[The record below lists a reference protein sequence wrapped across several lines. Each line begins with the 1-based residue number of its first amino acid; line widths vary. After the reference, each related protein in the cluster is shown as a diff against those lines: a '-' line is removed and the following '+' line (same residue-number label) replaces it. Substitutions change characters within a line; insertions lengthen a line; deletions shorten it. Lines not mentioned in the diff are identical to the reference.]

1 MEVNIVNQTN
11 DDTWMQYADSFEAIL
26 NKCAQVLQIDT
37 DCCCSLIFVDAKQ
50 IHEINRDYRQIDR
63 PTDVISFAIHDAED
77 EMELA
82 ELEEELGDIF
92 INIEAVAA
100 QAKEYGHSEK
110 RELAFLV
117 VHGLLHLLG
126 YDHQTE
132 EEEKVM
138 FQIQEEMLN
147 EEGISR

>member
-63 PTDVISFAIHDAED
+63 PTDVISFGIHDAED
-77 EMELA
+77 EMGLA

-110 RELAFLV
+110 REVMFLFT
-117 VHGLLHLLG
+117 HGLLHLLG
-126 YDHQTE
+126 YDH
-132 EEEKVM
+132 M
-138 FQIQEEMLN
+138 N
-147 EEGISR
+147 EEDEKEMFELQDVILDGFTF